1 MGLLLL
7 LNSQSAGALAT
18 RSPEANVAGSAA
30 RQRLSLNAGW
40 RFSKFTSNPDSL
52 SYSTM
57 KQWILPSGNDFIGGT
72 SAQHQRPSGVE
83 PGSTVQYVQSSFDDS
98 SWEAV
103 NLPHDWAIKGPFGT
117 PGVSGGMGRL
127 PSPGIAWYRR
137 NVTMAAGDMGKKSY
151 FLDIDGAQ
159 SYAMVWLNGHLV
171 GGWPYGYAS
180 FRLDL
185 TPYMSA
191 GDGNVLAI
199 RLDNPTDG
207 SRWYPGGGIYRN
219 VWLVVVDT
227 THISKSGTYIT
238 TPSISKDSATLNLMV
253 ALENKGTSSRDVAVQ
268 TNVYVYDP
276 ATKQAGADVVAT
288 FASATATVAAGGKV
302 SVNGSA
308 TVSNPRY
315 VSIFRSV
322 LVFTRVETCCYQRK
336 IHL

>member
-1 MGLLLL
+1 
-7 LNSQSAGALAT
+7 
-18 RSPEANVAGSAA
+18 
-30 RQRLSLNAGW
+30 
-40 RFSKFTSNPDSL
+40 
-52 SYSTM
+52 M
-57 KQWILPSGNDFIGGT
+57 KEWILPSGNDFISAT
-72 SAQHQRPSGVE
+72 SAQHQRPSGTE
-83 PGSTVQYVQSSFDDS
+83 PGSTVKYVQSAFDDS
-98 SWEAV
+98 AWEAV
-103 NLPHDWAIKGPFGT
+103 NLPHDWAIKGPFNA

-137 NVTMAAGDMGKKSY
+137 NVTMAASDVGTKSY

-185 TPYMSA
+185 TPYMNP
-191 GDGNVLAI
+191 GDGNTLAI

-227 THISKSGTYIT
+227 THVSKSGTYIT

-253 ALENKGTSSRDVAVQ
+253 ELENKGADSRDVAVQ

-276 ATKQAGADVVAT
+276 ATGLAGADVVAT
-288 FASATATVAAGGKV
+288 FHR
-302 SVNGSA
+302 
-308 TVSNPRY
+308 PR
-315 VSIFRSV
+315 R
-322 LVFTRVETCCYQRK
+322 R
-336 IHL
+336 